1 MMDSGVSAIPFT
13 DRIAHAAVER
23 REAVMRVY
31 VGSWPDAESPGTRE
45 TSKGGDSTLRR
56 YTLYRRQWWLRYR
69 RGGGGGL
76 GWKKGRCG

>member
-45 TSKGGDSTLRR
+45 TRGATRHYEGTRSIDGSGGCDIVEAAAA
-56 YTLYRRQWWLRYR
+56 
-69 RGGGGGL
+69 G
-76 GWKKGRCG
+76 

>member
-1 MMDSGVSAIPFT
+1 MLDMMDSGVSAIPFT

-45 TSKGGDSTLRR
+45 TSRGATRHYEGTRSIDGSGGCDIVEAAAAA
-56 YTLYRRQWWLRYR
+56 
-69 RGGGGGL
+69 G
-76 GWKKGRCG
+76 

>member
-1 MMDSGVSAIPFT
+1 MMDSGVSAIPFA

-45 TSKGGDSTLRR
+45 TRGATRHYEGTRSIDGSGGCDIVEAAAA
-56 YTLYRRQWWLRYR
+56 
-69 RGGGGGL
+69 G
-76 GWKKGRCG
+76 